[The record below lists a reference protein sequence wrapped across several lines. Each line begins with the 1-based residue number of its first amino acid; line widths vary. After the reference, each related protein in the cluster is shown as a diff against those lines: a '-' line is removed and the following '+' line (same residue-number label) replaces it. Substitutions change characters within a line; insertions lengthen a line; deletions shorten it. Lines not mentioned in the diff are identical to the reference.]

1 MFYNVKNYYIIKYLR
16 KEKIHLEVIQHL
28 DKGLVKLANPQRTEK
43 EEYIAS
49 ILKCLKSFCLQRE
62 ALQDILRPQQKF
74 MHKLKRITGVSMKRT
89 SRVLPSILGASWQWM
104 LSVMQSPHFE
114 QPLIYPAINRN
125 IIASKEMTYQKG
137 PNVGGNK

>member
-1 MFYNVKNYYIIKYLR
+1 
-16 KEKIHLEVIQHL
+16 
-28 DKGLVKLANPQRTEK
+28 
-43 EEYIAS
+43 
-49 ILKCLKSFCLQRE
+49 
-62 ALQDILRPQQKF
+62 

-125 IIASKEMTYQKG
+125 IDRSLFQKMVVDSLSRVVNLLSYINETD
-137 PNVGGNK
+137 PRYSRLCEVVGKGMGATDPKKAEKGTIRSLYGV